1 MNKNAHELKENVVV
15 SQEIKGS
22 ICIKKI
28 IVVLFFVTII
38 IYASVY
44 FYMENKHNE
53 AIDYLNKQEYDKAY
67 KVLEDLGEL
76 KLLKKLKKVN
86 ILE

>member
-1 MNKNAHELKENVVV
+1 MNKNAHEFKENVVV

-38 IYASVY
+38 YASVY
-44 FYMENKHNE
+44 FYMEYKFYDV
-53 AIDYLNKQEYDKAY
+53 IDYLNKQ
-67 KVLEDLGEL
+67 
-76 KLLKKLKKVN
+76 
-86 ILE
+86 